1 MKPVNNSRNRGA
13 GFAAKPYRSQAMTVN
28 PEKSSPSSIASFSSV
43 VRDTGRRGTPKR
55 GCDCMECFGY
65 CIVQADAAVR
75 EQTLKFDAKPGM
87 E

>member
-1 MKPVNNSRNRGA
+1 VEPTRRRGA

-28 PEKSSPSSIASFSSV
+28 PTVSPVNNSSSIASFSSV
-43 VRDTGRRGTPKR
+43 VKDTGRRGTPKR

-75 EQTLKFDAKPGM
+75 EQTLKFDVKPGM

>member
-1 MKPVNNSRNRGA
+1 MTVNPTVSPVNNS
-13 GFAAKPYRSQAMTVN
+13 
-28 PEKSSPSSIASFSSV
+28 SSIASFSSV
-43 VRDTGRRGTPKR
+43 VKDTGRRGTPKR

-75 EQTLKFDAKPGM
+75 EQTLKFDVKPGM